1 VGYIMNL
8 LTDEFISTTNG
19 KVSLKQLLTGDQ
31 HYDLQYGFDEVQL
44 AVLQL
49 LSSLTT
55 VLLKPTMRE
64 LSSYLEL
71 GLTAAQY
78 EKALKSI
85 DVNSFDADHFM
96 RSVSSDKR
104 EVSTDKIA
112 KLVSGIECGSS
123 KNASGLFSDMSRVE
137 KTCPHCAPVLN
148 YNLHMNIK
156 GECFGPAGATG
167 IRGGGSLTTL
177 ISGTTLKQTLLA
189 NTVAVDFF
197 MNLRGISTANDDL
210 MWSNPPCDNIYYGHQ
225 IGLMR
230 GLFALA
236 YHIGFNELN
245 EPCVCDICG
254 HASETTIREFSRLR
268 YLGRYGGTKTGQ
280 EAGAKWWPHPYTPTT
295 KTVDGEFPV
304 CAKGEGWQSWQG
316 LVSYVVGKNIEGK
329 NVIPAPIVQQYTAMG
344 YGHANLLVGGNIADQ
359 GSVVGRVY
367 DLYAM
372 PQHWDASL
380 ERVTKVIDAGLE
392 IKELL
397 VQALNK
403 LFGVGYDKSFVI
415 GIKQQ
420 TVDQYTAN
428 AHSIIQGL
436 LVDINRS
443 EAKILRQKAL
453 TSLQKEALTLYR
465 QLMRKYQNELP
476 IFKALVKGERILARV
491 TKVTN

>member
-1 VGYIMNL
+1 MNL
-8 LTDEFISTTNG
+8 LADEFISTTDG
-19 KVSLKQLLTGDQ
+19 KVSLKQLLTDDQ

-55 VLLKPTMRE
+55 VLLKPTMQE

-78 EKALKSI
+78 EKALKSV
-85 DVNSFDADHFM
+85 DLTLFDAGHFM

-104 EVSTDKIA
+104 EVTPDKIT
-112 KLVSGIECGSS
+112 KLMSGIECGSS
-123 KNASGLFSDMSRVE
+123 KDASGLFSDVSRVE
-137 KTCPHCAPVLN
+137 KICAHCAPVLN

-156 GECFGPAGATG
+156 GECFGPTGATG

-177 ISGTTLKQTLLA
+177 ISGATVKQTLLA

-197 MNLRGISTANDDL
+197 MNLRGISSANDEL
-210 MWSNPPCDNIYYGHQ
+210 MWRNPPCDGIYYGHQ

-236 YHIGFNELN
+236 YHIGFNELH

-254 HASETTIREFSRLR
+254 HDSKTTIKEFSRLR
-268 YLGRYGGTKTGQ
+268 YLGQYGGTKTGQ
-280 EAGAKWWPHPYTPTT
+280 KVGARWWPHPYTPTI

-316 LVSYVVGKNIEGK
+316 LVSYVVGNKIDGK
-329 NVIPAPIVQQYTAMG
+329 NEIPAPIVQQYTAMG
-344 YGHANLLVGGNIADQ
+344 YGHANLLVGGNICKK
-359 GSVVGRVY
+359 GSVVGRAY

-380 ERVTKVIDAGLE
+380 ERVTKVIYSGLE

-397 VQALNK
+397 MQALNK

-436 LVDINRS
+436 LVDVNRS
-443 EAKILRQKAL
+443 EAKVLRQKAL
-453 TSLQKEALTLYR
+453 TSLQKEALNLYH

>member
-1 VGYIMNL
+1 MNL
-8 LTDEFISTTNG
+8 LTDEFISTTVG
-19 KVSLKQLLTGDQ
+19 KVSLKQLLTDDQ

-55 VLLKPTMRE
+55 VLLKPTMQE
-64 LSSYLEL
+64 LGSYLEL

-78 EKALKSI
+78 EKALKSV
-85 DVNSFDADHFM
+85 DVTLFDAGNFM
-96 RSVSSDKR
+96 RSVSNDKR
-104 EVSTDKIA
+104 VLATAQIA
-112 KLVSGIECGSS
+112 KLVSGIECGSGS
-123 KNASGLFSDMSRVE
+123 NASGLFSDVSQVE
-137 KTCPHCAPVLN
+137 KMCTDCAPILN
-148 YNLHMNIK
+148 YNLHMNIR
-156 GECFGPAGATG
+156 GECFGPTGATG

-177 ISGTTLKQTLLA
+177 ISGATVKQTLLA

-197 MNLRGISTANDDL
+197 MNLRGISSPNEEL
-210 MWSNPPCDNIYYGHQ
+210 MWRNPPSDDIYHGHQ

-236 YHIGFNELN
+236 YHIGFDELH

-254 HASETTIREFSRLR
+254 YASVTSIKEFSRLK
-268 YLGRYGGTKTGQ
+268 YLGHYGSTKTGRD
-280 EAGAKWWPHPYTPTT
+280 AGGQWWPHPYTPTT

-316 LVSYVVGKNIEGK
+316 LVSYIVGKNIEGK
-329 NVIPAPIVQQYTAMG
+329 NAIPAPIVQQYTAMG

-359 GSVVGRVY
+359 GSVVGRAY

-380 ERVTKVIDAGLE
+380 ERVTKVIDSGLE

-397 VQALNK
+397 MQALNK

-420 TVDQYTAN
+420 TLDQYTAN

-436 LVDINRS
+436 LVDVNRS

-453 TSLQKEALTLYR
+453 TSLQKEALSLYR

-476 IFKALVKGERILARV
+476 IFKALVKGERILARA
-491 TKVTN
+491 TKVNN